1 MAVFSPMQ
9 KYAEDI
15 LENSLSAAIK
25 TELIPD
31 KFSGTHYSENKQ
43 LKDLLNEA
51 GKLNQLVDSKK
62 SHWNFLFE
70 GKTKSELV
78 SYRRRIRDINYPSKN
93 WSAIQRNK
101 EYFWALS
108 EGSHW
113 LLEQLQL
120 SFKDSTP
127 QSTAQL
133 EEVS

>member
-1 MAVFSPMQ
+1 MVFSQ
-9 KYAEDI
+9 RKKYAEDI
-15 LENSLSAAIK
+15 LENSLSAAIR
-25 TELIPD
+25 TELIPE

-43 LKDLLNEA
+43 VKDLLNEA
-51 GKLNQLVDSKK
+51 GKVNRLVDSKK

-70 GKTKSELV
+70 GKTKGELV
-78 SYRRRIRDINYPSKN
+78 NYRRKIRDIDFASKN
-93 WSAIQRNK
+93 WTAIQRNK

-120 SFKDSTP
+120 GFEVSKNHS
-127 QSTAQL
+127 SAQL